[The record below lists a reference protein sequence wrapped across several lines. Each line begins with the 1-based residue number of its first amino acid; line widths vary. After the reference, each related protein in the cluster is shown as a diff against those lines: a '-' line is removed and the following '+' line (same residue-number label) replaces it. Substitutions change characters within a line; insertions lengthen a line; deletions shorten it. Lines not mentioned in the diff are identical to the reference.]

1 MDFLKKHYEKIV
13 PAVALLALIVSA
25 ILLAVRISDL
35 SSELESA
42 PASAPRVPP
51 VPHAALQTYS
61 NAIQALAQPPLWTNV
76 PVKMF
81 DPIPIGPVIVT
92 PPPRATNEFPVILM
106 KVVRLPFKLLFKAYS
121 YDASTNEGYNF
132 QINFQFRK
140 RTFFTRAVRDGIKD
154 HYEDTGYRIVGFMKK
169 SATVN
174 DPSLG
179 GKREKD
185 VSELTVQHAGNNPV
199 VLVLGQEAEEQEPV
213 AQVRCA
219 GAGPIQ
225 DYRRGQLIEC
235 QRKTYRIVDIVVDS
249 DPKRMVIVN
258 TQTQEQHII
267 KSQQ

>member
-13 PAVALLALIVSA
+13 LAVALLALIVSA
-25 ILLAVRISDL
+25 ILLALKISSL
-35 SSELESA
+35 SSELETAPTSA
-42 PASAPRVPP
+42 SKVATA
-51 VPHAALQTYS
+51 PHAAVETYS

-76 PVKMF
+76 PVKPF
-81 DPIPIGPVIVT
+81 DPKPIGPVFPGAVS
-92 PPPRATNEFPVILM
+92 NEFVILM
-106 KVVRLPFKLLFKAYS
+106 KVARMPFKLLFMTYS

-154 HYEDTGYRIVGFMKK
+154 RYEDTGYRIIKFEKK
-169 SATVN
+169 STLVN
-174 DPSLG
+174 DPSLNNV
-179 GKREKD
+179 KREKD

-199 VLVLGQEAEEQEPV
+199 LLVLGQEAEEHEPV
-213 AQVRCA
+213 AQVRCTPT
-219 GAGPIQ
+219 GPTQ

-249 DPKRMVIVN
+249 DPKRMVIVD

>member
-25 ILLAVRISDL
+25 ILLAMKVGAL

-42 PASAPRVPP
+42 PTSAPRVPP
-51 VPHAALQTYS
+51 VPHAVLETYS

-81 DPIPIGPVIVT
+81 DQIPVGLVIQGPVS
-92 PPPRATNEFPVILM
+92 NEFPVVLM
-106 KVVRLPFKLLFKAYS
+106 KVARMPFKLLFMTYS

-132 QINFQFRK
+132 QINFQFRI
-140 RTFFTRAVRDGIKD
+140 RTFFTRAVRDAIKD
-154 HYEDTGYRIVGFMKK
+154 RYEDTGYRIVKFEKK
-169 SATVN
+169 STIVH
-174 DPSLG
+174 DRSLG
-179 GKREKD
+179 GNREKD
-185 VSELTVQHAGNNPV
+185 VSELTVQHAGDNPV
-199 VLVLGQEAEEQEPV
+199 LLVLGRESEEQEPV
-213 AQVRCA
+213 AQVRCTA
-219 GAGPIQ
+219 AGPTR